1 MKKAVARYNTMQKE
15 AEKAKQPEYAG
26 IPVTRPQGMWLV
38 YLDMLGIRWKF
49 ESVTGEE
56 ESAFETLMISLH
68 GKGLDSVYAVYA
80 PSDFSLRKYQTDIAR
95 RMREESIKALL
106 ILGQAPEVQQAGV
119 RKVSYIRRGR
129 NGLFH
134 EHAFINCGGLI
145 QNLNNTTFTHGFASL
160 PKAATT
166 AYLTYSTDNEELLEK
181 HNRAAEMAWKWDF
194 DKGGRCIE
202 VKEPKASA
210 ETDKPQDDD
219 ITFIVKGE
227 DNRPDDPVFVN
238 ARIADVLVSATAS
251 KQVRFT
257 FTKEGAQKITNTDH
271 IKVSNI
277 TPDNTVFFMEGNDN
291 DFKLSAQ
298 SSSKRP
304 YRVQLTEAEMR
315 KQIIDIDAAGEYDL
329 TQVTTKSGTK
339 YWCVKLEAHHDKK
352 E

>member
-1 MKKAVARYNTMQKE
+1 MKKAIARYKAMQKE
-15 AEKAKQPEYAG
+15 TEVAKQPEYAG

-38 YLDMLGIRWKF
+38 YLDMLGINWKF
-49 ESVTGEE
+49 AEVASGEGKGP
-56 ESAFETLMISLH
+56 FETLMISLH
-68 GKGLDSVYAVYA
+68 GKGLDSVYAIYA
-80 PSDFSLRKYQTDIAR
+80 PSDFSLRKYQTDIAK
-95 RMREESIKALL
+95 RMKEESTKSLL
-106 ILGQAPEVQQAGV
+106 ILGQAPEVLQAGV

-134 EHAFINCGGLI
+134 EHAFINCKGLI
-145 QNLNNTTFTHGFASL
+145 QNLNNTTFANGFAAL

-202 VKEPKASA
+202 VEEPTAPAA

-219 ITFIVKGE
+219 ITFITKGK
-227 DNRPDDPVFVN
+227 DNRPDDPVFMN
-238 ARIADVLVSATAS
+238 ARIADVLVSATPS

-257 FTKEGAQKITNTDH
+257 FTKEGAQKITDTDH
-271 IKVSNI
+271 IKVPNI
-277 TPDNTVFFMEGNDN
+277 TADNTVFFMEGNDN

-298 SSSKRP
+298 NSSKRP
-304 YRVQLTEAEMR
+304 YRVQLTETEIR
-315 KQIIDIDAAGEYDL
+315 KRIIDIDAAGEYDL

-339 YWCVKLEAHHDKK
+339 YWCVKLEAHHGK
-352 E
+352 